1 MPSWREDERVHDLN
15 DLLFFAAV
23 VEQSGF
29 SAAARS
35 LNLPKSSVSRHVG
48 RLEDR
53 LGVRLLERS
62 TRNVRLTEIG
72 NSYYARCKA
81 ILADLETAEQ
91 DLALL
96 RSDPI
101 GTIRVSCPTGVA
113 QYALARIVPGFM
125 ADYPLVRV
133 QIIAT
138 NRAVDLIEEKVDVA
152 IRARTRLNDETLTMR
167 RLGGSTL
174 VFVAS
179 PDFVDRHP
187 VLVHP
192 SDITGLPFLSFEEDT
207 ARPSWTLT
215 GPDDAAEVVA
225 FDPILWTSEFSIL
238 VEAACA
244 GTGISLL
251 PTEVAVRPIR
261 EGRLVRILPGWCSEE
276 VTLHLVF
283 TTRRGLAPAVRVF
296 IEYLADHFVFRDLG
310 QRPAQLLA

>member
-1 MPSWREDERVHDLN
+1 MHDLN

-23 VEQSGF
+23 VEHSGF

-72 NSYYARCKA
+72 SSYYARCKA
-81 ILADLETAEQ
+81 ILSELETAEQ

-96 RSDPI
+96 RS
-101 GTIRVSCPTGVA
+101 A
-113 QYALARIVPGFM
+113 QYALARIVPGFL

-167 RLGGSTL
+167 RLGSSTL

-179 PDFVDRHP
+179 PDFVDRYP

-192 SDITGLPFLSFEEDT
+192 SDITGLPFLSFQEDT

-215 GPDDAAEVVA
+215 GPDEAAAVVA

-251 PTEVAVRPIR
+251 PTEVTVRPIR

-296 IEYLADHFVFRDLG
+296 IDYLADHFVFRDLG

>member
-1 MPSWREDERVHDLN
+1 MPSWREDERLHDLN

-23 VEQSGF
+23 GEPSGF

-48 RLEDR
+48 RLENR

-72 NSYYARCKA
+72 SYYSARCKA
-81 ILADLETAEQ
+81 ILSELETAEL

-101 GTIRVSCPTGVA
+101 GTIRVSCPVGLA
-113 QYALARIVPGFM
+113 QNVLARIVPGFLT
-125 ADYPLVRV
+125 DYPLVRV
-133 QIIAT
+133 QIVAT
-138 NRAVDLIEEKVDVA
+138 NRAGDLIEEKVDVA

-167 RLGGSTL
+167 RLGSSTL

-179 PDFVDRHP
+179 PDFVARHRA
-187 VLVHP
+187 LVHP
-192 SDITGLPFLSFEEDT
+192 SDITGLPFLSFQEDT
-207 ARPSWTLT
+207 ARQSWTLT
-215 GPDDAAEVVA
+215 GPDEADAIVA

-251 PTEVAVRPIR
+251 PTEVVARPMR
-261 EGRLVRILPGWCSEE
+261 EGRLVRVLPGWCSEE
-276 VTLHLVF
+276 VTLYLVF

-296 IEYLADHFVFRDLG
+296 IDYLADHFVYDN
-310 QRPAQLLA
+310 QRPARMLP

>member
-1 MPSWREDERVHDLN
+1 M
-15 DLLFFAAV
+15 
-23 VEQSGF
+23 
-29 SAAARS
+29 
-35 LNLPKSSVSRHVG
+35 PKSSVSRHVG
-48 RLEDR
+48 RLENR

-72 NSYYARCKA
+72 SSYYARCKA
-81 ILADLETAEQ
+81 ILSELETAEQ

-101 GTIRVSCPTGVA
+101 GTIRVSCPTGLA
-113 QYALARIVPGFM
+113 QYALARIVPGFL

-167 RLGGSTL
+167 RLGSSTF

-192 SDITGLPFLSFEEDT
+192 SDITGLPFLSFQEDT
-207 ARPSWTLT
+207 TRPGWTLT
-215 GPDDAAEVVA
+215 GPDGAAAVVA

-251 PTEVAVRPIR
+251 PTEVAVRPIS

-296 IEYLADHFVFRDLG
+296 IDYLADNFVSGG
-310 QRPAQLLA
+310 QRPARLLA

>member
-1 MPSWREDERVHDLN
+1 MTIERMRDIHAFVHVAEAKS
-15 DLLFFAAV
+15 FT
-23 VEQSGF
+23 
-29 SAAARS
+29 AAAERIGLSRS
-35 LNLPKSSVSRHVG
+35 AVGKSVV

-72 NSYYARCKA
+72 SSYYARCKA
-81 ILADLETAEQ
+81 ILSELETAEH

-101 GTIRVSCPTGVA
+101 GTIRVSCPTGLA
-113 QYALARIVPGFM
+113 QYALARIVPGFL

-167 RLGGSTL
+167 RLGSSTL

-192 SDITGLPFLSFEEDT
+192 SDITGLPFLSFQEDT

-215 GPDDAAEVVA
+215 GPDEAATVVA

-296 IEYLADHFVFRDLG
+296 IDYLADHFVFRDRG